1 MTYQEIISLCLNKG
15 ISEVEIYASKSSDK
29 TLKVFNGSLESYNS
43 KDLFQINIRGI
54 VNGKMGYA
62 SCESLDET
70 AVSVAIDKLIDNA
83 NLITT
88 GEEEIIFGEKVS
100 YEQVEHVKSDADK
113 YSLQEKINLLIELEK
128 KTLALDARIKKIGY
142 CQYVETQRIVN
153 IINSKG
159 VDLVR
164 NYSFITLF
172 CGALGEQDGLTNVG
186 YAHQIEVNFKALDVD
201 KLAKETC
208 EKCVSGLGAG
218 SVVTNGYPVVFDSE
232 VATDIL
238 EAFESVFSGFAAM
251 KNMTMLN
258 GKKGEKVFGENI
270 TLIDDPFC
278 ENAVIKV
285 AFDDEAVPCIKRSI
299 VENGVFNGFIHSLK
313 TAKFFNENYTGNGFR
328 RGNQIVPMPT
338 NLVLVPGA
346 YSKEQLFEGVTE
358 GVYITSV
365 GGLHAGLNVVA
376 GTFNL
381 QSSGYMIRDGKLAEP
396 VTLFVVSGNFYEMM
410 NNVEKIGN
418 DAPLK
423 NTGVSCPSLKVNGLM
438 ISGK

>member
-1 MTYQEIISLCLNKG
+1 MTYQEIISLSLNKG
-15 ISEVEIYASKSSDK
+15 ISEVEIYASKSIDK

-62 SCESLDET
+62 SCESLDEA
-70 AVSVAIDKLIDNA
+70 AVNIALDKLIENA

-88 GEEEIIFGEKVS
+88 GEEEIIFGEKVN
-100 YEQVEHVKSDADK
+100 YEQVEPVKSDADK
-113 YSLQEKINLLIELEK
+113 YSLQEKINLLIDLEK
-128 KTLALDARIKKIGY
+128 KTLALDSRIKKIGY

-164 NYSFITLF
+164 NYSFITLV

-218 SVVTNGYPVVFDSE
+218 SVATNGYPVVFDSE

-238 EAFESVFSGFAAM
+238 EAFQSVFSGFAAM

-278 ENAVIKV
+278 DNAVIKV
-285 AFDDEAVPCIKRSI
+285 AFDDEAVPCTKRNI
-299 VENGVFNGFIHSLK
+299 VENGVFTGFIHSLK

-338 NLVLVPGA
+338 NLVLVPGV
-346 YSKEQLFEGVTE
+346 YSKEQLFEGVSE